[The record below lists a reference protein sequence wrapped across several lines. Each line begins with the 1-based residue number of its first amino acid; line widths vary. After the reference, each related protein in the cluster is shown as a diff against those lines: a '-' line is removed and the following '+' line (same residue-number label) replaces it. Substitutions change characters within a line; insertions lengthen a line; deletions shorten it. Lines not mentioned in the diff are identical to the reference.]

1 MHTDKVCFKICWNVG
16 SHCKA
21 QFFCRSAWLDQAN
34 LAQVSSHKGQDF
46 WGIEATTHCCPI
58 ATANVAANFIFKW
71 CCLPLKTS
79 ASMLKHLDWTAA
91 DVAVAK
97 AKLSFSM
104 WIEETF
110 HPWYPVPS
118 LLDSFILELKQPP
131 TNTRTD
137 GLYLLTGI
145 YHIFSTF
152 LQQHKASLPRMRI
165 KKCWMYLIRCV
176 AFWCLLNCFW
186 LYLCID
192 WQRRG
197 GRTGTRL
204 HYLINVS
211 VNTKARRQWRLRV
224 FTGRVLRWLALSFL
238 QGGTRGVGLREYVW
252 GGCVNISLLREKKE

>member
-34 LAQVSSHKGQDF
+34 LAQVSSHKGQDV

-91 DVAVAK
+91 DVAAAK

-131 TNTRTD
+131 HQHTHRWTLSPNWD
-137 GLYLLTGI
+137 LSHFF
-145 YHIFSTF
+145 HISAAT
-152 LQQHKASLPRMRI
+152 QSLF
-165 KKCWMYLIRCV
+165 
-176 AFWCLLNCFW
+176 AQ
-186 LYLCID
+186 D
-192 WQRRG
+192 A
-197 GRTGTRL
+197 
-204 HYLINVS
+204 H
-211 VNTKARRQWRLRV
+211 
-224 FTGRVLRWLALSFL
+224 
-238 QGGTRGVGLREYVW
+238 
-252 GGCVNISLLREKKE
+252 